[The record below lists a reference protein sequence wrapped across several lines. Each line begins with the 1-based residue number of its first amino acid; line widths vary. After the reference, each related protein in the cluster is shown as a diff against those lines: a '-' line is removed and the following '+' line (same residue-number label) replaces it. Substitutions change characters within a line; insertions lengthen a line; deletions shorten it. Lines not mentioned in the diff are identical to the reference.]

1 MKQQRKKIDDL
12 AETQTIE
19 TAAIAE
25 VEDGEETK
33 RLRSLT
39 VQEVEQILKDDAPE

>member
-1 MKQQRKKIDDL
+1 MKRHSKRTDDL

-19 TAAIAE
+19 TAAIPE
-25 VEDGEETK
+25 VADGEETK

-39 VQEVEQILKDDAPE
+39 VQEVEQILKDEAPE